1 MTQIIVP
8 CRAVPCRRMGALS
21 FLCQKFFFAKYQKL
35 IIIAKAVVVRVLKK
49 RKKMESQKYTLRIT
63 CYSDTLVAELN
74 DGDGV
79 ILKTTCAI
87 AGGIDI
93 QKLEEK
99 IFLEIENL
107 FQELNV
113 KYDLTKKESHSDLG
127 PITYPWGD

>member
-1 MTQIIVP
+1 
-8 CRAVPCRRMGALS
+8 MGASFSLS
-21 FLCQKFFFAKYQKL
+21 KIFFAKYQKL

-49 RKKMESQKYTLRIT
+49 RKKMESQKYTLTIT

-79 ILKTTCAI
+79 PILKTTYAI
-87 AGGIDI
+87 VDGIDI

>member
-1 MTQIIVP
+1 
-8 CRAVPCRRMGALS
+8 
-21 FLCQKFFFAKYQKL
+21 
-35 IIIAKAVVVRVLKK
+35 
-49 RKKMESQKYTLRIT
+49 MESQKYTLTIT

-79 ILKTTCAI
+79 PILKTTCAI
-87 AGGIDI
+87 VDGIDI